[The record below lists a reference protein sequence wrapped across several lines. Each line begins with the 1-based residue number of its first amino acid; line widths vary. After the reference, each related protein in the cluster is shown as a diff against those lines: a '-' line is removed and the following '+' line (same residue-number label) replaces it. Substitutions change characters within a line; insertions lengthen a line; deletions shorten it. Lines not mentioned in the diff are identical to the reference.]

1 MTIKVELG
9 TTLLA
14 RNDELAAEI
23 RYVCADNGIFLI
35 NIMSSP
41 GAGKTTLL
49 EKTLE
54 LLAGKL
60 RAAVIEGD
68 VSTTLDAERL
78 ARFGIQVVQ
87 INTEPFGGSCHLNAR
102 MIAGS
107 LSTLDFKDLDL
118 LFIENVGNLICPA
131 EFDLGEHEK
140 VIVASVAEGEEK
152 PLKYPLMFR
161 RADLVIINKMD
172 LCDRLQTDM
181 RILISNIRK
190 VNPSVQII
198 ELSALT
204 GEGCSLWIDRLQ
216 GNFSAFQEPE
226 GR

>member
-1 MTIKVELG
+1 MRITVLENLMAANQN
-9 TTLLA
+9 T
-14 RNDELAAEI
+14 AAEN
-23 RYVCADNGIFLI
+23 RRTLADNNIYAV
-35 NIMSSP
+35 NIMGSP
-41 GAGKTTLL
+41 GCGKTTLL